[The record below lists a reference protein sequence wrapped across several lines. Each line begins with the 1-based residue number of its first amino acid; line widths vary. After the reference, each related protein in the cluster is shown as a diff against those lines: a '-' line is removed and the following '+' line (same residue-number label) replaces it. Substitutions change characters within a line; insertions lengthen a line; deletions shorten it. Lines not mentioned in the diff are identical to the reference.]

1 MSEQYT
7 REQAKAMGAFHED
20 ALTLEDVLD
29 DQEILDRIERGE
41 DVTGEHK

>member
-1 MSEQYT
+1 MRQQYT
-7 REQAKAMGAFHED
+7 REQAEAMGAFHED

-41 DVTGEHK
+41 DVTREHE

>member
-1 MSEQYT
+1 MREQYT
-7 REQAKAMGAFHED
+7 REQAEAMGAFNED

-41 DVTGEHK
+41 DVTGEHE

>member
-7 REQAKAMGAFHED
+7 REQAEAMGAFLED

-41 DVTGEHK
+41 DVTREHE

>member
-1 MSEQYT
+1 MREQYT
-7 REQAKAMGAFHED
+7 HEQAEAMGAFHED

-41 DVTGEHK
+41 DVTREHE

>member
-1 MSEQYT
+1 MREQYT
-7 REQAKAMGAFHED
+7 REQAEAMGSFHED

-41 DVTGEHK
+41 DVTREHE

>member
-7 REQAKAMGAFHED
+7 REQAEAMGAFHED

-29 DQEILDRIERGE
+29 DQKILDRIERGE

>member
-7 REQAKAMGAFHED
+7 REQAEAMGAFYED